1 MKLVSESKIVA
12 GTWLAGDQNCFGI
25 VDLRSCVSKVVASV
39 LETCFGKHSLER
51 EGFLQSL
58 SRLQTFSENS
68 VYD

>member
-1 MKLVSESKIVA
+1 MVLKIVSESKI
-12 GTWLAGDQNCFGI
+12 
-25 VDLRSCVSKVVASV
+25 DLGNCVSKVVPALQILWIVASV